1 MTVDDFSAPLGQQP
15 VKQRRRLPIAVPHII
30 AGALGLFFALFVVWV
45 IVGDGSFGGEP
56 TVTVPINLQAA
67 KVVTK
72 PELTVPPP
80 TNAGVQAHASGPSDK
95 PAVTEVPTSA
105 PSPNQAALAG
115 TRTVTIIDGKTGE
128 RREVVIPAAPSP
140 NIGEA
145 GEKPLPALPPRRR
158 GSNEGDAKLKLKGS
172 E

>member
-1 MTVDDFSAPLGQQP
+1 MMADDFSAPLGQEP
-15 VKQRRRLPIAVPHII
+15 VKRRRGLPIAVPHVI

-56 TVTVPINLQAA
+56 TVTVPIDLHAA

-72 PELTVPPP
+72 PEAIPPP
-80 TNAGVQAHASGPSDK
+80 QANAGVQAPGPSDRPTVAVV
-95 PAVTEVPTSA
+95 PASQP
-105 PSPNQAALAG
+105 PPNQAAPES
-115 TRTVTIIDGKTGE
+115 TRTVTIIDGKTGA
-128 RREVVIPAAPSP
+128 RQEVVIPAAPPAISE
-140 NIGEA
+140 GDD
-145 GEKPLPALPPRRR
+145 KPLAAPPPRRR

>member
-56 TVTVPINLQAA
+56 TVTVPIDLHAA
-67 KVVTK
+67 KAVSKSETI
-72 PELTVPPP
+72 PPP
-80 TNAGVQAHASGPSDK
+80 QANAGVQAPGASDK
-95 PAVTEVPTSA
+95 ATVAVVPASQP
-105 PSPNQAALAG
+105 PPDQAAPAG
-115 TRTVTIIDGKTGE
+115 TRTVTIIDGKTGA
-128 RREVVIPAAPSP
+128 RQEVVIPAAPP
-140 NIGEA
+140 AIREG
-145 GEKPLPALPPRRR
+145 GDKPLSAPPRRR
-158 GSNEGDAKLKLKGS
+158 GSNEGDAKLRLKGS

>member
-15 VKQRRRLPIAVPHII
+15 VKQRRRLPIAVPHVI

-80 TNAGVQAHASGPSDK
+80 ANAGVQAPGTSDRPTVAVVPVSK
-95 PAVTEVPTSA
+95 PPA
-105 PSPNQAALAG
+105 NQAAPES

>member
-15 VKQRRRLPIAVPHII
+15 VKQRRRLPIAVPHVI

-80 TNAGVQAHASGPSDK
+80 ANAGVQAPGTSDRPTVAVVPVSK
-95 PAVTEVPTSA
+95 PPA
-105 PSPNQAALAG
+105 NQAAPES

-140 NIGEA
+140 NMGEA
-145 GEKPLPALPPRRR
+145 GERPFPGPPPPRR
-158 GSNEGDAKLKLKGS
+158 GSNEGDTKLKLKGS

>member
-15 VKQRRRLPIAVPHII
+15 VKQRRRLPIAVPHVI

-56 TVTVPINLQAA
+56 AVTVPLNLQPV

-72 PELTVPPP
+72 PEATAPPQP
-80 TNAGVQAHASGPSDK
+80 AAGVQAPGPYVN
-95 PAVTEVPTSA
+95 PAATEVPASA
-105 PSPNQAALAG
+105 PSPNQAAPAG
-115 TRTVTIIDGKTGE
+115 TRTVTIIDGKTGA
-128 RREVVIPAAPSP
+128 RQEVVIPVAPSP
-140 NIGEA
+140 SISEA
-145 GEKPLPALPPRRR
+145 GEKPLPAPPPRRR
-158 GSNEGDAKLKLKGS
+158 TSNEGDAKPKVQGS

>member
-72 PELTVPPP
+72 PELTVPPQA
-80 TNAGVQAHASGPSDK
+80 NAGVQAPGASDK
-95 PAVTEVPTSA
+95 PPTVVVVPVSKPLA
-105 PSPNQAALAG
+105 NQAAPES

-140 NIGEA
+140 NMGEA
-145 GEKPLPALPPRRR
+145 GERPFPGPPPPRR

>member
-1 MTVDDFSAPLGQQP
+1 MTVDDLSAPLGQQP

-72 PELTVPPP
+72 PESTVPPQA
-80 TNAGVQAHASGPSDK
+80 NAGVQAPGASDRPTVVVVPVSK
-95 PAVTEVPTSA
+95 PPA
-105 PSPNQAALAG
+105 NQAAPES

-140 NIGEA
+140 GEA
-145 GEKPLPALPPRRR
+145 GEKPFPGPPPTRR
-158 GSNEGDAKLKLKGS
+158 GSNEGDTKLKLKGS

>member
-15 VKQRRRLPIAVPHII
+15 VKQRRRLPIAVPHVI

-80 TNAGVQAHASGPSDK
+80 ANAGVQAPGTSDRPTVAVVPVSK
-95 PAVTEVPTSA
+95 PPA
-105 PSPNQAALAG
+105 NQAAPES

-140 NIGEA
+140 QMGEA
-145 GEKPLPALPPRRR
+145 GEKPLPAPPPRRR
-158 GSNEGDAKLKLKGS
+158 GSNEGDAKLS
-172 E
+172 

>member
-30 AGALGLFFALFVVWV
+30 AGALGLFFGLFVMWV

-56 TVTVPINLQAA
+56 TVAVPINLQAA

-72 PELTVPPP
+72 PELTAPPQA
-80 TNAGVQAHASGPSDK
+80 NAGVQAPSASDRPTVAVVPISK
-95 PAVTEVPTSA
+95 PPA
-105 PSPNQAALAG
+105 NQAAPES

-140 NIGEA
+140 TIGEA
-145 GEKPLPALPPRRR
+145 GEKPVLAPPPRRR
-158 GSNEGDAKLKLKGS
+158 GSNEGDAKPKLKGS

>member
-15 VKQRRRLPIAVPHII
+15 VKQRRRLPIAVPHVI

-80 TNAGVQAHASGPSDK
+80 ANAGVQAPGTSDRPTVAVVPVSK
-95 PAVTEVPTSA
+95 PPA
-105 PSPNQAALAG
+105 NQAAPES

-140 NIGEA
+140 QMGEA
-145 GEKPLPALPPRRR
+145 GEKPLPAPPPHRR

>member
-1 MTVDDFSAPLGQQP
+1 MTVDDLSAPLGQQP

-72 PELTVPPP
+72 PELTVLPPA
-80 TNAGVQAHASGPSDK
+80 NAGVQAPGASDRPTVVVVPVSRP
-95 PAVTEVPTSA
+95 PA
-105 PSPNQAALAG
+105 NQAASES

-140 NIGEA
+140 SVGEA
-145 GEKPLPALPPRRR
+145 GEKPLPAPPPRRR

>member
-80 TNAGVQAHASGPSDK
+80 ANAGVQAPGASDRPTVAVVPVSK
-95 PAVTEVPTSA
+95 PPA
-105 PSPNQAALAG
+105 NQAAPES

-140 NIGEA
+140 NMGEA
-145 GEKPLPALPPRRR
+145 GEKPLPAPPPRRR

>member
-15 VKQRRRLPIAVPHII
+15 VKQRRRLPIAVPHVI
-30 AGALGLFFALFVVWV
+30 AGALGLFFALFVVWA

-80 TNAGVQAHASGPSDK
+80 ANAGVQAPGTSDRPTVAVVPVSK
-95 PAVTEVPTSA
+95 PPA
-105 PSPNQAALAG
+105 NQAAPES

-140 NIGEA
+140 QMGQA
-145 GEKPLPALPPRRR
+145 GEKPLPAPPPRHR
-158 GSNEGDAKLKLKGS
+158 GSNDGDAKLKLKGS

>member
-56 TVTVPINLQAA
+56 TVTVPIDLHAA

-72 PELTVPPP
+72 PEAIPAPQAD
-80 TNAGVQAHASGPSDK
+80 AGVQAPGASDRPTVAVV
-95 PAVTEVPTSA
+95 PASQP
-105 PSPNQAALAG
+105 PPNQAAPES

-145 GEKPLPALPPRRR
+145 GEKPLPAPLPRRR
-158 GSNEGDAKLKLKGS
+158 GSNEGDAKPKLKGS

>member
-72 PELTVPPP
+72 PDVMAPPQA
-80 TNAGVQAHASGPSDK
+80 NAGVQAPGASDRPTVAVVPISK
-95 PAVTEVPTSA
+95 PPA
-105 PSPNQAALAG
+105 NQAAPES

-140 NIGEA
+140 NMGEA
-145 GEKPLPALPPRRR
+145 GEKPLPAPPPRRR
-158 GSNEGDAKLKLKGS
+158 GSNEGDAKLNLKGS

>member
-15 VKQRRRLPIAVPHII
+15 VKQRRRLPIAVPHVI

-80 TNAGVQAHASGPSDK
+80 ANAGVQAPGTSDRPTVAVVPVSK
-95 PAVTEVPTSA
+95 PPA
-105 PSPNQAALAG
+105 NQAAPES

-140 NIGEA
+140 QMGEA
-145 GEKPLPALPPRRR
+145 GEKPLPAPPPRRR
-158 GSNEGDAKLKLKGS
+158 GSNDGDAKLKLKGS

>member
-15 VKQRRRLPIAVPHII
+15 VKQRRRLPIAVPHVI

-80 TNAGVQAHASGPSDK
+80 ANAGVQAPGTSDRPTVAVVPVSK
-95 PAVTEVPTSA
+95 PPA
-105 PSPNQAALAG
+105 NQAAPES

-140 NIGEA
+140 QMGQA
-145 GEKPLPALPPRRR
+145 GEKPLPAPPPRHR
-158 GSNEGDAKLKLKGS
+158 GSNDGDAKLKLKGS

>member
-15 VKQRRRLPIAVPHII
+15 VKQRRRLPIAVPHVI

-80 TNAGVQAHASGPSDK
+80 ANAGVQAPGTSDRPTVAVVPVSK
-95 PAVTEVPTSA
+95 PPA
-105 PSPNQAALAG
+105 NQAAPES

-140 NIGEA
+140 QMGEA
-145 GEKPLPALPPRRR
+145 GEKPLPAPPPRRR

>member
-15 VKQRRRLPIAVPHII
+15 VKQRRRLPIAVPHVI

-56 TVTVPINLQAA
+56 TVTVPINLQATKIVA
-67 KVVTK
+67 KPDVIA
-72 PELTVPPP
+72 PPQ
-80 TNAGVQAHASGPSDK
+80 TNAGVQAPGASDRPTVAVV
-95 PAVTEVPTSA
+95 PASA
-105 PSPNQAALAG
+105 PSPNQAAPAG

-128 RREVVIPAAPSP
+128 RREVVIPAAPLPSM
-140 NIGEA
+140 GEA
-145 GEKPLPALPPRRR
+145 GEKPLPAPSPRRR
-158 GSNEGDAKLKLKGS
+158 GSNEGDAKLKGS

>member
-80 TNAGVQAHASGPSDK
+80 ANAGVQAPGTSDRPTVAVVPVSK
-95 PAVTEVPTSA
+95 PPA
-105 PSPNQAALAG
+105 NQAAPES

-140 NIGEA
+140 QMGEA
-145 GEKPLPALPPRRR
+145 GEKPLPAPPPHRR

>member
-15 VKQRRRLPIAVPHII
+15 VKQRRRLPIAVPHVI

-80 TNAGVQAHASGPSDK
+80 ANAGVQAPGTSDRPTVAVVPVSK
-95 PAVTEVPTSA
+95 PPA
-105 PSPNQAALAG
+105 NQAAPES

-145 GEKPLPALPPRRR
+145 GEKPLPAPPPRRR